1 MIHFSHSHNKTPD
14 YEHSLPKFQ
23 SSSIAWF
30 RATITSKY
38 FRRTNTCWERISLSV
53 AKSIQVITVANQS
66 EGKYHQDDSTWKNA
80 YSPKHGYTR
89 VTKWRSVLPLIPN
102 GAEVNVSFLVRPITN
117 RTKLKAERSQ
127 ITMIEKPPLISRYFL
142 LNMWV
147 KVLVFHNYILLN
159 YF

>member
-1 MIHFSHSHNKTPD
+1 MIHFPHSHNKKPD
-14 YEHSLPKFQ
+14 YKHSLLKFQ

-38 FRRTNTCWERISLSV
+38 FRRTNTCRERLSLSI
-53 AKSIQVITVANQS
+53 AKSIQVIAVANQS

-102 GAEVNVSFLVRPITN
+102 GAEVNVSFLVRPIKN
-117 RTKLKAERSQ
+117 RNKPKAERSQ
-127 ITMIEKPPLISRYFL
+127 ITFDRETTPNLSL
-142 LNMWV
+142 LPFKYV
-147 KVLVFHNYILLN
+147 SKSFSIP
-159 YF
+159 

>member
-147 KVLVFHNYILLN
+147 KV
-159 YF
+159 

>member
-1 MIHFSHSHNKTPD
+1 MIHFPHSHNKTPD
-14 YEHSLPKFQ
+14 YKNSLLKFQ
-23 SSSIAWF
+23 SSSVAWF

-38 FRRTNTCWERISLSV
+38 FRRTNTCRERLSLSI

-102 GAEVNVSFLVRPITN
+102 GAEANVSFLVKPITN
-117 RTKLKAERSQ
+117 RHKPKAERSQ
-127 ITMIEKPPLISRYFL
+127 ITFDRETTPNLSL
-142 LNMWV
+142 LPFKYV
-147 KVLVFHNYILLN
+147 SKSFSIP
-159 YF
+159 